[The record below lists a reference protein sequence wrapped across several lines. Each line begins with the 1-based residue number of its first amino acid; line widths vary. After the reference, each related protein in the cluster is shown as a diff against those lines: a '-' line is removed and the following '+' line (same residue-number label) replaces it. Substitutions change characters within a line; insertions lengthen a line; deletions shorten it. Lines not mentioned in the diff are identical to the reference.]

1 MNDDYLIDD
10 TYLDEPPHTLL
21 QPEGSEPDQLLPSTS
36 TSSFYRT
43 SPQTTNPW
51 DPRLLLDLAIAV
63 EPLMHILPRYGL
75 DEAAYA
81 ALLDNSLFRKELAMM
96 MRDVQENGATFKAK
110 SRIQAEGYL
119 PVIDEII
126 YNQETPSSIRLQAI
140 QSVVKWGDLEP
151 RPSSQASEGP
161 ASQIN
166 VQINF

>member
-10 TYLDEPPHTLL
+10 TLLDEPPHHLL
-21 QPEGSEPDQLLPSTS
+21 QEGSEPDQLLPST
-36 TSSFYRT
+36 YRT

-51 DPRLLLDLAIAV
+51 DPRLLLDLAISV
-63 EPLMHILPRYGL
+63 EPLAHILPRYGL
-75 DEAAYA
+75 DEHAYA
-81 ALLDNSLFRKELAMM
+81 LLLDNQLFRKELAMM

-119 PVIDEII
+119 PVIDELI
-126 YNQETPSSIRLQAI
+126 YSQETPSSIRLQAI

-151 RPSSQASEGP
+151 RPSAQASEGP
-161 ASQIN
+161 ASTIT

>member
-10 TYLDEPPHTLL
+10 IFLDEPPHTLL
-21 QPEGSEPDQLLPSTS
+21 QPEGSEPDPLLPSL
-36 TSSFYRT
+36 

-63 EPLMHILPRYGL
+63 EPLAHILPRYGL
-75 DEAAYA
+75 DEHAYSL
-81 ALLDNSLFRKELAMM
+81 LLDNQLFRKELAMM

-119 PVIDEII
+119 PVIDELI
-126 YNQETPSSIRLQAI
+126 YSQETPSSIRLQAI

-151 RPSSQASEGP
+151 RPSTQKDDGP
-161 ASQIN
+161 VQNLNI
-166 VQINF
+166 QINF

>member
-10 TYLDEPPHTLL
+10 ALLNGPPHRLL
-21 QPEGSEPDQLLPSTS
+21 QEGSEPDQLLPST
-36 TSSFYRT
+36 YRT

-63 EPLMHILPRYGL
+63 EPLAHILPRYGL
-75 DEAAYA
+75 DEQAYA
-81 ALLDNSLFRKELAMM
+81 SLLDNALFRKELAMM

-119 PVIDEII
+119 PVIDELI
-126 YNQETPSSIRLQAI
+126 YNAETPSSIRLQAI

-151 RPSSQASEGP
+151 RPSAQANEGP
-161 ASQIN
+161 PSTIN